1 MAMPAESDSTG
12 AQSSSTHE
20 KSFSAPDRN
29 GYVKTCV
36 IPLCRDRDYESWV
49 RLMFTKIWSSQRLR
63 SAVCVGSLSVFL
75 ALLVKCADWKA
86 EASSSSADNTLSHL
100 SSPLH
105 FVSGFAAELL
115 QTCWSVVSPLF
126 TLVCAFFWVGVYLIR
141 CGVLIQTALSL
152 LTLCHLG
159 EAAAWSLLDGT
170 DEQLFSFTTA
180 AVVVLVCVA
189 TGALMVARLNQG
201 ISVIVFIS
209 VVRTISLFSLHK
221 VRATWRPYVAYLVG
235 VLGILLARYAD
246 KLLPNQGRHK
256 EGCTPVTGAREEI
269 PVFKRRRRSSSV
281 IASDMAHSQSNSKSH
296 RRTSLPCIQRDQ
308 LDGCQLLQAE
318 RLNPLGETR
327 RASNHRHN
335 PTQLELLDRL
345 RPPVLTHSTHI
356 NTSGS

>member
-1 MAMPAESDSTG
+1 MPAESDSTG
-12 AQSSSTHE
+12 AQSSTRE
-20 KSFSAPDRN
+20 KSFGAPDRN

-63 SAVCVGSLSVFL
+63 SAVCAGSLSVFL
-75 ALLVKCADWKA
+75 ALLVKCADWRA
-86 EASSSSADNTLSHL
+86 GASSSSSSADNRLSHS

-105 FVSGFAAELL
+105 FVSGCAAELL
-115 QTCWSVVSPLF
+115 QTCWSVLSPLF

-180 AVVVLVCVA
+180 AAVVLVCVA

-201 ISVIVFIS
+201 ISVVLFIS
-209 VVRTISLFSLHK
+209 IVRTISLFSLHK

-308 LDGCQLLQAE
+308 VRSLCPI
-318 RLNPLGETR
+318 RLFFFFLFFFHYFWHVFSLSSFVFEAKR
-327 RASNHRHN
+327 RKNGAVKWH
-335 PTQLELLDRL
+335 
-345 RPPVLTHSTHI
+345 
-356 NTSGS
+356 